1 MDLEGRKYHI
11 IAQVMLLTESEIDK
25 VEVVLKNASD
35 SLIAQELIARALEA
49 EEDIKEGKVFTIE
62 EAEAKLNQRF
72 GV

>member
-11 IAQVMLLTESEIDK
+11 IEQVMLLTESEIDK

-35 SLIAQELIARALEA
+35 SLIEQELTARALEA